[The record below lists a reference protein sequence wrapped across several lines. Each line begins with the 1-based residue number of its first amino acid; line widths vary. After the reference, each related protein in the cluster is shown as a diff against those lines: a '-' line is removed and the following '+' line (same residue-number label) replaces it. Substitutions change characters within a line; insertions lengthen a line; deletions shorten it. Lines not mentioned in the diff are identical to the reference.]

1 MHARCAALLWEPRL
15 DDCATNANATPLP
28 NRHTS
33 LAHLSL
39 AHLSRPSLSPIS
51 LAPLSRPS
59 LSPADLSP
67 KSSLALFL
75 CVQELAKSTNL
86 GASGTTKM
94 PPATVSLIDKL
105 RTDASSVDFEE
116 VISAIEEGFD
126 VSEVTFTV
134 GEQMNEA
141 GVCEGGFR
149 ERRERRERRKKRD
162 AKL

>member
-1 MHARCAALLWEPRL
+1 
-15 DDCATNANATPLP
+15 
-28 NRHTS
+28 
-33 LAHLSL
+33 
-39 AHLSRPSLSPIS
+39 
-51 LAPLSRPS
+51 
-59 LSPADLSP
+59 
-67 KSSLALFL
+67 
-75 CVQELAKSTNL
+75 
-86 GASGTTKM
+86 M

-149 ERRERRERRKKRD
+149 ERRERLTEDPQRETFF
-162 AKL
+162 

>member
-1 MHARCAALLWEPRL
+1 MGKRDA
-15 DDCATNANATPLP
+15 
-28 NRHTS
+28 S
-33 LAHLSL
+33 GYLAEDELG
-39 AHLSRPSLSPIS
+39 
-51 LAPLSRPS
+51 
-59 LSPADLSP
+59 DWT
-67 KSSLALFL
+67 
-75 CVQELAKSTNL
+75 ELAKSTNL

-141 GVCEGGFR
+141 GTNMGSAKILSLSASSLVSL
-149 ERRERRERRKKRD
+149 RRRPSTS
-162 AKL
+162 